1 MKKLIALLAILMAIP
16 AFAADINGKW
26 KATNQG
32 PDGQTME
39 MTFEFKVSGSEIT
52 GTASGPMGEMK
63 LTEIK
68 LDGDNLSFAV
78 ENDMGKI
85 MHKAVVKGDE
95 MNIKVSFGDR
105 EMEMKAQ
112 RVK

>member
-1 MKKLIALLAILMAIP
+1 MKKLFALFALLLAIP
-16 AFAADINGKW
+16 VFAADINGKW
-26 KATNQG
+26 KATSEG

-39 MTFEFKVSGSEIT
+39 ITFEFKVAGAEIT
-52 GTASGPMGEMK
+52 GTASGPMGDMK

-85 MHKAVVKGDE
+85 MHKAVVKGDD
-95 MNIKVSFGDR
+95 MTIKVSFGDR
-105 EMEMKAQ
+105 DMEMKAK